1 MHWKAGDPIV
11 TRDTEVMRRSGVP
24 AGTRGYVCHV
34 TPDRIS
40 FFLNHSGYG
49 LEASIERAAFGW
61 NFEPAA
67 FAPSAGAY
75 ARSTHF
81 SKRFPEDFTA
91 SR

>member
-1 MHWKAGDPIV
+1 VHWKAGDPIV
-11 TRDTEVMRRSGVP
+11 TRDTEVMRWTGVP
-24 AGTRGYVCHV
+24 PGTRGYVCHV
-34 TPDRIS
+34 TADRVS

-49 LEASIERAAFGW
+49 LEASIDRARFGQS
-61 NFEPAA
+61 FEPAV

-81 SKRFPEDFTA
+81 PNRFPEDFTA